1 VLVCVCVYVRMY
13 ISRLYET
20 GKKENRVAG
29 RPGQKQKIHSLS
41 THTHTHTLV
50 DDGRRGPLVGG
61 RRRRSEER
69 K

>member
-1 VLVCVCVYVRMY
+1 MKRERKRTEWLGGRDKNKKSIVY
-13 ISRLYET
+13 
-20 GKKENRVAG
+20 
-29 RPGQKQKIHSLS
+29 PH